1 MMFLFLHL
9 HQLDPM
15 ALTVLTDTQMSAVEY
30 VLKNSKE
37 ASQRVFPQLL
47 KKVLQLGFTE
57 KDLERWDILF
67 AMLTVI
73 RIITLM

>member
-1 MMFLFLHL
+1 
-9 HQLDPM
+9 M

-73 RIITLM
+73 RIMRIITLV

>member
-1 MMFLFLHL
+1 
-9 HQLDPM
+9 M

>member
-1 MMFLFLHL
+1 
-9 HQLDPM
+9 M

-30 VLKNSKE
+30 VLKKSKE
-37 ASQRVFPQLL
+37 ASQKVFPQLL
-47 KKVLQLGFTE
+47 KKVLKLGFTE

-73 RIITLM
+73 RIMRIITLM